1 MDDRYNPENIQK
13 KLSKQFDVVSG
24 GQERKVRE
32 ATMKDQKKK

>member
-13 KLSKQFDVVSG
+13 KLSKQVDDVTG
-24 GQERKVRE
+24 GQASKVRE